1 VLVLQGPADPQVL
14 GEADALVRLPR
25 VSAATPRGRTRA
37 SAPPGNLETFAS
49 EKRRHEWVLSRTAL
63 KLLGNA
69 PYSSLSHSGD
79 YAAAAIGGSP
89 VGVDV
94 QVVRPLAER
103 AAHLFLS
110 DEEQADMERCVI
122 AHRIIHFFCA
132 KEAAWKARGGAIPTL
147 KQIPLKLKE
156 ETATGLLFDSAATYA
171 TGDIVVAVTTIS

>member
-1 VLVLQGPADPQVL
+1 MNRVEVPWPNVIVLNG
-14 GEADALVRLPR
+14 
-25 VSAATPRGRTRA
+25 AA
-37 SAPPGNLETFAS
+37 APPPPRS
-49 EKRRHEWVLSRTAL
+49 EKRLREWILSRTAL
-63 KLLGNA
+63 MMLGSA

-79 YAAAAIGGSP
+79 YAAAAIDHVP

-110 DEEQADMERCVI
+110 EEEEKEMERCSI
-122 AHRIIHFFCA
+122 AHRLIHFFCA

-156 ETATGLLFDSAATYA
+156 ETAAGLLFDSAATYA
-171 TGDIVVAVTTIS
+171 TGEIIVAITVSSRAGEAS

>member
-1 VLVLQGPADPQVL
+1 MNRIEVPWSNVIVLHGA
-14 GEADALVRLPR
+14 EA
-25 VSAATPRGRTRA
+25 
-37 SAPPGNLETFAS
+37 APPPPDTPGSFPS
-49 EKRRHEWVLSRTAL
+49 EKRRREWILSRTAL
-63 KLLGNA
+63 RMLGPA
-69 PYSSLSHSGD
+69 PFSSLSHSGD
-79 YAAAAIGGSP
+79 YAAAAIGDVP

-110 DEEQADMERCVI
+110 DEEQKEMERCTI
-122 AHRIIHFFCA
+122 EHRLLHFFCA

-171 TGDIVVAVTTIS
+171 TGVIIVAFTSSTS

>member
-1 VLVLQGPADPQVL
+1 MNRVPTPWPNVLVLHG
-14 GEADALVRLPR
+14 
-25 VSAATPRGRTRA
+25 AA
-37 SAPPGNLETFAS
+37 APPPPSDTPESFPS
-49 EKRRHEWVLSRTAL
+49 EKRRREWILSRTAL
-63 KLLGNA
+63 RMLGPA
-69 PYSSLSHSGD
+69 PFSSLSHSGD
-79 YAAAAIGGSP
+79 YAAAVIGDVP

-110 DEEQADMERCVI
+110 DEEQQEMERCTI
-122 AHRIIHFFCA
+122 EYRLLHFFCA

-171 TGDIVVAVTTIS
+171 TGEIIVAVTVAVTSSTS

>member
-1 VLVLQGPADPQVL
+1 MNRIETPWPNVLVLQGAAPA
-14 GEADALVRLPR
+14 LPG
-25 VSAATPRGRTRA
+25 TPD
-37 SAPPGNLETFAS
+37 SFPS
-49 EKRRHEWVLSRTAL
+49 EKRRREWVLSRTAL
-63 KLLGNA
+63 QMLGPA

-79 YAAAAIGGSP
+79 YAAAAIGEAP

-110 DEEQADMERCVI
+110 EDEEMDLQRCTI
-122 AHRIIHFFCA
+122 PHRIIHFFCA

-171 TGDIVVAVTTIS
+171 TGDIVVAVTRPTS